1 MITMR
6 SESYLER
13 QERLRERGKV
23 ELPLNIDT
31 KKYLYGNISFQDV
44 FIVLPFLLLG
54 GIVSYILFKTGHLN
68 QQLLLIS
75 FIPAMIVTVFQLNKH
90 PIRKNLSLL
99 QYKVMWKLRAKYRKK
114 DFHYAKGALPMSR
127 KDGDTRTELGLAN
140 IANGCLESTDRQ
152 LVKVLEVSSVNLS
165 LMNELAKENV
175 LAAYQSFINDTGE
188 KQIQLMQV
196 AQPINL
202 TNYLMWF
209 NEQVDQ
215 NSSYAKRVLKQG
227 YSNQIERIQKS
238 KSMVT
243 RKRYLVISKPMTNSP
258 KDYMKLE
265 TTANILKAK
274 LEQMLSGY
282 EKLDVKILENDE
294 LLKFYYAC
302 IDFENAQAQGEN
314 IVHKTNAKLDVVVG
328 KNTAK
333 ALVDQYKTL
342 LDDRFE

>member
-1 MITMR
+1 MAMR
-6 SESYLER
+6 SDSYMER

-23 ELPLNIDT
+23 ELPFNIDT

-54 GIVSYILFKTGHLN
+54 AVLSYLLFKAGHLN
-68 QQLLLIS
+68 QQILLVT
-75 FIPAMIVTVFQLNKH
+75 FVPAMIVTVFQLNKH

-99 QYKVMWKLRAKYRKK
+99 QYKVIWKLQAKHRKK
-114 DFHYAKGALPMSR
+114 NFHYAKGALPMSR
-127 KDGDTRTELGLAN
+127 KQGDTRTELGLAN
-140 IANGCLESTDRQ
+140 IANGCLESSDRK
-152 LVKVLEVSSVNLS
+152 LIKVLEISSVNLS

-175 LAAYQSFINDTGE
+175 LSAYQSFINDTGE

-209 NEQVDQ
+209 NEEVDQ
-215 NSSYAKRVLKQG
+215 NTSYAKRVLKQG

-238 KSMVT
+238 KNMVT
-243 RKRYLVISKPMTNSP
+243 RKRYLVISKPMTDSA

-282 EKLDVKILENDE
+282 EKLDVSILENDE

-302 IDFENAQAQGEN
+302 IDFDNAQAQGEN
-314 IVHKTNAKLDVVVG
+314 IVQKTNSKLDVVVG

-342 LDDRFE
+342 LNDRFE